1 MLSLIDSKNE
11 MNEVPQAA
19 SLYWATLN
27 RVSFRPSPE
36 NQHRSRQSQDEC
48 LITIPYNQDDV
59 MFGPLTYTLICIAV
73 SSSL

>member
-11 MNEVPQAA
+11 MNEVPKAA

-27 RVSFRPSPE
+27 HGVFRPSPE
-36 NQHRSRQSQDEC
+36 NQHSSRESQDDC
-48 LITIPYNQDDV
+48 GITIPYNQGDV